1 VVILVMVGCMLAVIA
16 ILEAT
21 ARRDR

>member
-1 VVILVMVGCMLAVIA
+1 VVILLMVGCMLATIA

-21 ARRDR
+21 ARRNR